1 MAKVDT
7 KDLIAAL
14 QVGKQEGKT
23 EAYNQGNELVNAA
36 MGVDW
41 MKIAGGGGNRPGEDG
56 PYRPPNPDEV
66 PGVPPGYPNI
76 PKKFNLAH
84 RSHEPSA
91 IIHGIPRYGWGDD
104 SHDPSQHN
112 ALPDPAGNPIPVLAP
127 TDLEI
132 DQDNMPYG
140 DIDPQNYTPDG
151 QLISKTPQQQLMTDV
166 INKVK
171 KLTNE
176 GKHKEAHDLYKLWFP
191 QASAGGN
198 NQVADAKA
206 LTDTLSPFQ
215 NKKGSLKDSGLSND
229 EIIKLLK
236 IGVQAHKA

>member
-23 EAYNQGNELVNAA
+23 AAYNQGNELVNAA

-76 PKKFNLAH
+76 PPTKLAH
-84 RSHEPSA
+84 RSHEP
-91 IIHGIPRYGWGDD
+91 YTYD
-104 SHDPSQHN
+104 SHPASQHN
-112 ALPDPAGNPIPVLAP
+112 APVDPGGNPIPSLTP

-140 DIDPQNYTPDG
+140 TIDPQNYTPDG
-151 QLISKTPQQQLMTDV
+151 QLISKTPQQQVYTDV

-171 KLTNE
+171 TLTNQ
-176 GKHKEAHDLYKLWFP
+176 GKHKEAHELYKLWFP

-198 NQVADAKA
+198 NQVADAKVNYGKPTA
-206 LTDTLSPFQ
+206 LDKYFEKVGYPNRDMSPEQ
-215 NKKGSLKDSGLSND
+215 R
-229 EIIKLLK
+229 LK
-236 IGVQAHKA
+236 IMRGAPKA

>member
-1 MAKVDT
+1 MVRE
-7 KDLIAAL
+7 LRISPREAAGL
-14 QVGKQEGKT
+14 VGVIENDAREKQQMQDEQLGR
-23 EAYNQGNELVNAA
+23 EVLDRA
-36 MGVDW
+36 MVTDW

-76 PKKFNLAH
+76 PKKLAH
-84 RSHEPSA
+84 RSHE
-91 IIHGIPRYGWGDD
+91 RYTYD

-112 ALPDPAGNPIPVLAP
+112 APVDPGGNPIPSLTP

-140 DIDPQNYTPDG
+140 TIDPQNYTPDG
-151 QLISKTPQQQLMTDV
+151 QLIAKTPQQQLMTDV

-206 LTDTLSPFQ
+206 LTDKLSPHQ
-215 NKKGSLKDSGLSND
+215 NPRSGSLRDSGLSND

-236 IGVQAHKA
+236 IGVQAHQA